1 LVLQDGI
8 CFELDDGKKYTFS
21 FGAWSMYRES
31 ALNFCVYLWKN
42 PIFCLPLNKPQ
53 GTNVNDLRT
62 VPLGTLASN
71 RHVGGSIT
79 DLPKLSHKDVP
90 IEGPKLDIE
99 ILRKRK
105 GKLKVNHLDNL
116 VLCLGNSKFGL
127 VTCDKKRLYQSNTIW
142 EYANIHSLMIRR
154 KPCRMY
160 IIFENGKG
168 DTQHIISSYLQLIT
182 NEVVRRSA
190 KTLIEFEQG
199 VIEHFEYNRP
209 ELSCMPFDYK
219 HRDPLPTLPL
229 LVKHTISLIKRKG
242 LQEEGIFRLSG
253 SKNNVQ
259 ELWTRYATNS
269 KFELSPDV
277 DVNDA
282 AAVFTRDP
290 VVSRRYQRQY

>member
-1 LVLQDGI
+1 
-8 CFELDDGKKYTFS
+8 
-21 FGAWSMYRES
+21 
-31 ALNFCVYLWKN
+31 
-42 PIFCLPLNKPQ
+42 
-53 GTNVNDLRT
+53 
-62 VPLGTLASN
+62 
-71 RHVGGSIT
+71 
-79 DLPKLSHKDVP
+79 
-90 IEGPKLDIE
+90 
-99 ILRKRK
+99 
-105 GKLKVNHLDNL
+105 
-116 VLCLGNSKFGL
+116 
-127 VTCDKKRLYQSNTIW
+127 
-142 EYANIHSLMIRR
+142 
-154 KPCRMY
+154 MY